1 MRNFL
6 FLIFSAWVNM
16 GFSQEANTKAT
27 HLPIAD
33 LQKVLN
39 QQVDNKKVFGTSFC
53 IKYKGETWSGTAG
66 DLQQE
71 SPYFIASTTKLFVTA
86 IILHLRSQG
95 LLKLDDKISQYLD
108 KSIMQGLHTYKGVD
122 YAQEITIQQ
131 LLAHT
136 SGLPDY
142 FQDKNA
148 QGNSLETELMKGNDQ
163 FWSFEQCIEM
173 SKKMQPLFKPNEKNK
188 AHYADTNFQLLGKII
203 ENITKKS
210 LSENIETLIIKP
222 LGLKKTYLY
231 LDAADKTPKHLYYK
245 NVALNI
251 PKAMTSFGADG
262 GVVSTSEEM
271 LVFIAAFFEGKL
283 FPKAYIEELKVWN
296 KIFSPLQSGIG
307 IHLFKLLGIELI
319 GHSGLSGALAYY
331 YPKKDLFIAG
341 TVNQVAYP
349 QTSFQVMMKLIQTCL
364 RK

>member
-1 MRNFL
+1 MRKYLFL
-6 FLIFSAWVNM
+6 FFSLWANIV
-16 GFSQEANTKAT
+16 FSQETTSTAIS
-27 HLPIAD
+27 LPKEA
-33 LQKVLN
+33 LQKILT
-39 QQVDNKKVFGTSFC
+39 QQVDNKKIFGTSFC
-53 IKYKGETWSGTAG
+53 IKYKDEKWCGAAG
-66 DLQQE
+66 DLQAE

-86 IILHLRSQG
+86 IILNLRSQG
-95 LLKLDDKISQYLD
+95 RLKLEDKISLYLD
-108 KSIMQGLHTYKGVD
+108 KSIMKGLHTYKGVD

-142 FQDKNA
+142 FQDK
-148 QGNSLETELMKGNDQ
+148 GERGISLENELMKGNDQ
-163 FWSFEQCIEM
+163 FWSFEKCIEV

-188 AHYADTNFQLLGKII
+188 AHYSDTNFQLLGKII
-203 ENITKKS
+203 ENITQKS

-222 LGLKKTYLY
+222 LGLKSTYLY
-231 LDAADKTPKHLYYK
+231 IDYSDKTPKHLYYK
-245 NVALNI
+245 EAALNI

-271 LVFIAAFFEGKL
+271 LVFIEAFFEGKL
-283 FPKAYIEELKVWN
+283 FPKSYIEELKVWN

-307 IHLFKLLGIELI
+307 IHLFKFLGIELI

-331 YPKKDLFIAG
+331 YPKKELFIAG
-341 TVNQVAYP
+341 TVNQVASP